1 MYRYRNTNVYVKTDR
16 VYQSQVNNQP
26 AWRRVCVIQ
35 SADRRGICNGT

>member
-1 MYRYRNTNVYVKTDR
+1 MKRLSVKEN
-16 VYQSQVNNQP
+16 QVNNQP